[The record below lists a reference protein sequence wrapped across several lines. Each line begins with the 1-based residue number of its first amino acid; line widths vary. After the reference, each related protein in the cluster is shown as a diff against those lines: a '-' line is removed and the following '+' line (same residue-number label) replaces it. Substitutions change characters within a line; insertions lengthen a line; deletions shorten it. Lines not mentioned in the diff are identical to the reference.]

1 MCKSAHAALEDL
13 ENKVAE
19 ARENTRGWATALGDV
34 ADGVNEQFPAK
45 VREHCAI
52 TQRMLADAVDGMLEV
67 EFLLRNS
74 TRRTLQSI
82 LIHTSKSTIPTR
94 TPPNKLGYLFSN
106 RE

>member
-67 EFLLRNS
+67 EFLLREFYAAHPS
-74 TRRTLQSI
+74 KHS
-82 LIHTSKSTIPTR
+82 HTHVEIDHSHADAA
-94 TPPNKLGYLFSN
+94 
-106 RE
+106 